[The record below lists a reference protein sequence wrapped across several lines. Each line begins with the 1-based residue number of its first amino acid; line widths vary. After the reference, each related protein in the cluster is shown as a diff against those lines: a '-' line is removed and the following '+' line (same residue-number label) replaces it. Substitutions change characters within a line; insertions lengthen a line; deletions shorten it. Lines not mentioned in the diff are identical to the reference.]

1 MYWPG
6 VDIGKFFE
14 TYGTKLSVRA
24 TIGNGEQSYTLQ
36 TSQVNNQTTTEAHLY
51 SKKPLI
57 REIHWN
63 VKQGDKLLAEYVETP
78 KVVLMEDGMQYG
90 RLIGASKYLQPLA
103 EQMPSSI
110 ASSLGFIDE
119 KYTLVALE
127 EDALPSEVANQYNS
141 RGVPLLDPKDI
152 FAESNESVLTVAS
165 WLTANPPESMSK
177 SSYPYYY
184 YPRMWLAGGDMVF
197 KDVMLEN
204 VVPAKNTAGVAVRIA
219 TPAAQVISETSE
231 SVIYDYLS
239 TNVNFLKSNKVSNKV
254 LVSVENGSLL
264 VDLSLFDDKEFKN
277 LTIVI
282 FDLKGRIIRVLYPSL
297 FVSKRLHISTEQ
309 LGLSRG
315 AYFMKINGNNI
326 KISQRFIV
334 R

>member
-1 MYWPG
+1 
-6 VDIGKFFE
+6 
-14 TYGTKLSVRA
+14 
-24 TIGNGEQSYTLQ
+24 
-36 TSQVNNQTTTEAHLY
+36 
-51 SKKPLI
+51 
-57 REIHWN
+57 
-63 VKQGDKLLAEYVETP
+63 
-78 KVVLMEDGMQYG
+78 
-90 RLIGASKYLQPLA
+90 
-103 EQMPSSI
+103 MPSSI